1 MIHDVPRSTAFRWL
15 LGAGRLVSRLA
26 ARLRPVLDL
35 FPATMAGFFVLGLC
49 AAGFWYL
56 GVLHK
61 DVVLLPATLV
71 LALLAVGMILAVGL
85 GAAVTARALRRAHF
99 DDAFLRLEA
108 NDPRRTG
115 IRGRAPLL
123 PFIELSW
130 EWLIPPDVE
139 VRTVSR
145 WRQVSEEVLPR
156 RRCLVDGL
164 IRRVQVRDVLGMAR
178 VVWRFERPSRVM
190 ILPDRGRLDQTT
202 VLRSLVG
209 GEDHPDPYGDAH
221 GDRVEMRQYAPG
233 DSARN
238 ILWKVFA
245 RNRRLMVR
253 MPERALTAQPRTCA
267 YLVAGPSDEPSAGL
281 ARVVLERR
289 MLGEGWRFGADG
301 SPGFAENLDS
311 ALEILARSGNP
322 DTGPPGLAAFL
333 KRAETDGYQNCL
345 VFLPAA
351 SGKWLDEVRRAVAGS
366 RLGLTW
372 MVGLDGLQTS
382 LEAPPLWK
390 RLLLRPEPTMP
401 ADPLKLAEALQSA
414 RAPMVLCD
422 RKEGRVVADARQ
434 YLKVQ
439 ARADRGGAR

>member
-1 MIHDVPRSTAFRWL
+1 MIQEVSRSTAFRRL
-15 LGAGRLVSRLA
+15 AGAGRLVSRLA

-35 FPATMAGFFVLGLC
+35 FPATMAGLFVLGLC

-71 LALLAVGMILAVGL
+71 LALLGVGMILAVGL
-85 GAAVTARALRRAHF
+85 GAAVTARALRHTHF

-108 NDPRRTG
+108 NYARRTG
-115 IRGRAPLL
+115 IRWRVPLL

-130 EWLIPPDVE
+130 EWLTPPDVE
-139 VRTVSR
+139 VRTVSH
-145 WRQVSEEVLPR
+145 WRQVFEEVLPR
-156 RRCLVDGL
+156 RRCLVDRL

-253 MPERALTAQPRTCA
+253 MPERALSARPRTCA

-281 ARVVLERR
+281 ARVVLEHR

-301 SPGFAENLDS
+301 SPGFADNLDS
-311 ALEILARSGNP
+311 ALELLARSGNP
-322 DTGPPGLAAFL
+322 DAGPPGLAAFL
-333 KRAETDGYQNCL
+333 KRAEIDGYQNCL

-351 SGKWLDEVRRAVAGS
+351 SGDWLDEVRQVAAGS
-366 RLGLTW
+366 RLSLTW
-372 MVGLDGLQTS
+372 MLGLDGLQTG
-382 LEAPPLWK
+382 LERPTLWK
-390 RLLLRPEPTMP
+390 RLLLRPEPTTP
-401 ADPLKLAEALQSA
+401 ADPLKVAESLQST
-414 RAPMVLCD
+414 RTPMVLCD
-422 RKEGRVVADARQ
+422 RKEGRVVTDARQ
-434 YLKVQ
+434 FYKVQ
-439 ARADRGGAR
+439 ARVDRRGTR